1 MISIKKKEASHYMI
15 ATCFWCNVSKMRVE
29 LTRPIG
35 HYPLKVARLPI
46 PPPGQKESE
55 RRDSDPRPRPWQGR
69 ALPTELLSQSKYCFQ
84 YRTIVKFKERWAK
97 DGTRTR
103 DPDLGKVVLYQ
114 LSYFRSQFS
123 PLWRGAFENCGAKIY
138 RLFELTKF
146 FARKIKLFFHAE

>member
-1 MISIKKKEASHYMI
+1 MCCNGFTRQSYKLFFRMRYSGIGCKELFSNKISTDKEGGAISEISVNRCRNRAGKFLNRCNFGAVLTTKKRKSLKI
-15 ATCFWCNVSKMRVE
+15 NGLRSKKVSKMRVE

-84 YRTIVKFKERWAK
+84 YRTIVKFKER
-97 DGTRTR
+97 
-103 DPDLGKVVLYQ
+103 
-114 LSYFRSQFS
+114 
-123 PLWRGAFENCGAKIY
+123 
-138 RLFELTKF
+138 
-146 FARKIKLFFHAE
+146 